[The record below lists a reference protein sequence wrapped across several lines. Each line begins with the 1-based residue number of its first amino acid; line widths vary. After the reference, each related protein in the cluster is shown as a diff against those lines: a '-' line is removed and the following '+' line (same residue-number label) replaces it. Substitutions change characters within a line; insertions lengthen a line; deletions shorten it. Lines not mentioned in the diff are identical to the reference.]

1 MGLFYHFSFEMNHD
15 FLKSKSPWF
24 LLKKKVNFNKKET
37 ESKVKKF
44 HIHISGD
51 EPSASIQIRTIN

>member
-1 MGLFYHFSFEMNHD
+1 MWDSYHFSFEMNYD
-15 FLKSKSPWF
+15 FLKSKSLWF

-44 HIHISGD
+44 HTHISGD